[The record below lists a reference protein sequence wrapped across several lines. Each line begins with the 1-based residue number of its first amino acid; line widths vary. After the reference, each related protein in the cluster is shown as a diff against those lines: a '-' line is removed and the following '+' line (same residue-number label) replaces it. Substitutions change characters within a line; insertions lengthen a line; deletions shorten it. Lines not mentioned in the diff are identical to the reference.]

1 MIYIKDFIEK
11 DKIEGVYFVETAEVR
26 LTSGKDE
33 YLRVNIKD
41 KTGKIIGNAWDI
53 SLASIKKV
61 DAGDYAFVTG
71 EVYNYNGQL
80 QLKIYGIRKAKEEEY
95 NIKDYLEVSK
105 YDIDNMKEELNNLI
119 NSIDNKFL
127 KELLIKIFYEN
138 KEFIE
143 RFSKHPA
150 AKTIHHN
157 FVGGLIEHTLGVA
170 RLSDKICELYE
181 EANRDLLITGALLH
195 DIGKIHE
202 MSEYPLIEYTS
213 EGLFLGHIL
222 IGIKII
228 SEKTREIEG
237 FPKELELEL
246 EHLILSHHGEFE
258 FGSPKK
264 PALIEAF
271 ILNHADN
278 IDAKMEIFRKEL
290 KDIAPDKWTK
300 NIFALDSPIRKTI
313 VSEK

>member
-1 MIYIKDFIEK
+1 
-11 DKIEGVYFVETAEVR
+11 
-26 LTSGKDE
+26 
-33 YLRVNIKD
+33 
-41 KTGKIIGNAWDI
+41 
-53 SLASIKKV
+53 
-61 DAGDYAFVTG
+61 
-71 EVYNYNGQL
+71 
-80 QLKIYGIRKAKEEEY
+80 
-95 NIKDYLEVSK
+95 
-105 YDIDNMKEELNNLI
+105 
-119 NSIDNKFL
+119 
-127 KELLIKIFYEN
+127 
-138 KEFIE
+138 
-143 RFSKHPA
+143 
-150 AKTIHHN
+150 
-157 FVGGLIEHTLGVA
+157 
-170 RLSDKICELYE
+170 
-181 EANRDLLITGALLH
+181 
-195 DIGKIHE
+195 

-246 EHLILSHHGEFE
+246 EHLILSHHGEYE

-278 IDAKMEIFRKEL
+278 IDAKIEIFRKEL

-313 VSEK
+313 VSDK